1 MYSLDVIVPFFNE
14 EDFLEES
21 VNNLIKTKVYDHIY
35 LVNNN
40 STDKSKEIALR
51 LVQNNSN
58 ITYLETNNEKGKGVG
73 LKKAI
78 ENINSSHTVIHD
90 ADLEYVPTDLV
101 KMKEISMQNPKSL
114 IIGSRFI
121 GDMQRDNK
129 YRRTIYANKF
139 LSKLFSLVYRSNIS
153 DIATCYKLIPTKDLI
168 NMNISEKGFSVEI
181 EIIAKYLKIDN
192 ANILEIPIKYI
203 GRTFE
208 EGKKISLSDG
218 FQYLF
223 KIFYYRFFKD

>member
-21 VNNLIKTKVYDHIY
+21 VSNLIKANVHDHIY

-40 STDKSKEIALR
+40 STDKSKEIALKIVER
-51 LVQNNSN
+51 NSN
-58 ITYLETNNEKGKGVG
+58 ITYLETNNRKGKGVG

-78 ENINSSHTVIHD
+78 EHINSTHTVIHD
-90 ADLEYVPTDLV
+90 ADLEYVPSDLI
-101 KMKEISMQNPKSL
+101 KMNQLSMKNPNSL

-121 GDMQRDNK
+121 GDVTRDNK
-129 YRRTIYANKF
+129 YKRTIFANKF
-139 LSKLFSLVYRSNIS
+139 LSKLFSLVHGSNIS
-153 DIATCYKLIPTKDLI
+153 DIATCYKLIPSEDLI

-181 EIIAKYLKIDN
+181 EIISKYLKIKN
-192 ANILEIPIKYI
+192 SSVFEVPIGYV

-208 EGKKISLSDG
+208 EGKKIRG
-218 FQYLF
+218 RHVFKVIYMIFKKKLF
-223 KIFYYRFFKD
+223 

>member
-101 KMKEISMQNPKSL
+101 KMKQISMQNPKSL

-223 KIFYYRFFKD
+223 KIFYYRFFKN

>member
-40 STDKSKEIALR
+40 STDKSKEIALQ
-51 LVQNNSN
+51 LVQNNNN

-90 ADLEYVPTDLV
+90 ADLEYIPTDLV
-101 KMKEISMQNPKSL
+101 KMKQISMQNPKSL

>member
-21 VNNLIKTKVYDHIY
+21 VSNLIKANIHDHIY

-40 STDKSKEIALR
+40 STDKSKEIALKIVER
-51 LVQNNSN
+51 NSN
-58 ITYLETNNEKGKGVG
+58 ITYLETSSRKGKGVG
-73 LKKAI
+73 LMKAI
-78 ENINSSHTVIHD
+78 EHINSTHTVIHD
-90 ADLEYVPTDLV
+90 ADLEYVPSDLI
-101 KMKEISMQNPKSL
+101 KMKQLSMKNPNSL

-121 GDMQRDNK
+121 GDVTRDNK
-129 YRRTIYANKF
+129 YKRTIFANKF
-139 LSKLFSLVYRSNIS
+139 LSKLFSLVHGSNIS
-153 DIATCYKLIPTKDLI
+153 DIATCYKLIPSEDLI

-181 EIIAKYLKIDN
+181 EIISKYLKIKN
-192 ANILEIPIKYI
+192 SSVFEVPIGYV

-208 EGKKISLSDG
+208 EGKKISLYDG

-223 KIFYYRFFKD
+223 KIFYYRMF

>member
-1 MYSLDVIVPFFNE
+1 M
-14 EDFLEES
+14 
-21 VNNLIKTKVYDHIY
+21 YDHIY

-40 STDKSKEIALR
+40 STDKSKEIALQ
-51 LVQNNSN
+51 LIQNNSN

-101 KMKEISMQNPKSL
+101 KMKQISMQNPKSL

-153 DIATCYKLIPTKDLI
+153 DIATCYKLIPQRF
-168 NMNISEKGFSVEI
+168 N
-181 EIIAKYLKIDN
+181 
-192 ANILEIPIKYI
+192 
-203 GRTFE
+203 
-208 EGKKISLSDG
+208 
-218 FQYLF
+218 QYEYF
-223 KIFYYRFFKD
+223 

>member
-21 VNNLIKTKVYDHIY
+21 VNNLIKTKVCDHIY

-40 STDKSKEIALR
+40 STDKSKEIALQ

-101 KMKEISMQNPKSL
+101 KMKQISMQNPKSL

-192 ANILEIPIKYI
+192 ANILETPIKYI

-223 KIFYYRFFKD
+223 KIFYYRFFKN

>member
-21 VNNLIKTKVYDHIY
+21 VSNLIKAKVHDHIY

-40 STDKSKEIALR
+40 STDKSKEIALKIVER
-51 LVQNNSN
+51 NNN
-58 ITYLETNNEKGKGVG
+58 ITYLETSSRKGKGVG
-73 LKKAI
+73 LMKAI
-78 ENINSSHTVIHD
+78 EHINSTHTVIHD
-90 ADLEYVPTDLV
+90 ADLEYVPSDLI
-101 KMKEISMQNPKSL
+101 KMKQLSMKNPNSL

-121 GDMQRDNK
+121 GDVTRDNK
-129 YRRTIYANKF
+129 YKRTIFANKF
-139 LSKLFSLVYRSNIS
+139 LSKLFSLVHGSNIS
-153 DIATCYKLIPTKDLI
+153 DIATCYKLIPSEDLI

-181 EIIAKYLKIDN
+181 EIISKYLKIKN
-192 ANILEIPIKYI
+192 SSVFEVPIGYV

-208 EGKKISLSDG
+208 EGKKISLYDG

-223 KIFYYRFFKD
+223 KIFYYRVF

>member
-21 VNNLIKTKVYDHIY
+21 VSNLIKANVHDHIY

-40 STDKSKEIALR
+40 STDKSKEIALKIVER
-51 LVQNNSN
+51 NNN
-58 ITYLETNNEKGKGVG
+58 ITYLETSSRKGKGVG
-73 LKKAI
+73 LMKAI
-78 ENINSSHTVIHD
+78 EHINSTHTVIHD
-90 ADLEYVPTDLV
+90 ADLEYVPSDLI
-101 KMKEISMQNPKSL
+101 KMKQLSMKNPNSL

-121 GDMQRDNK
+121 GDVTRDNK
-129 YRRTIYANKF
+129 YKRTIFANKF
-139 LSKLFSLVYRSNIS
+139 LSKLFSLVHGSNIS
-153 DIATCYKLIPTKDLI
+153 DIATCYKLIPSEDLI

-181 EIIAKYLKIDN
+181 EIISKYLKIKN
-192 ANILEIPIKYI
+192 SSVFEVPIGYV

-208 EGKKISLSDG
+208 EGKKISLYDG

-223 KIFYYRFFKD
+223 KIFYYRVF

>member
-40 STDKSKEIALR
+40 STDKSKEIALK

-101 KMKEISMQNPKSL
+101 KMKQISMQNPKSL

-192 ANILEIPIKYI
+192 ANILETPIKYI

>member
-90 ADLEYVPTDLV
+90 ADLEYIPTDLV
-101 KMKEISMQNPKSL
+101 KMKQISMQNPKSL

>member
-21 VNNLIKTKVYDHIY
+21 VSNLIKANIHDHVY

-40 STDKSKEIALR
+40 STDKSKEIALKIVER
-51 LVQNNSN
+51 NNN
-58 ITYLETNNEKGKGVG
+58 ITYLETSSRKGKGVG
-73 LKKAI
+73 LMKAI
-78 ENINSSHTVIHD
+78 EHINSTHTVIHD
-90 ADLEYVPTDLV
+90 ADLEYVPSDLI
-101 KMKEISMQNPKSL
+101 KMKQLSMKNPNSL

-121 GDMQRDNK
+121 GDVTRDNK
-129 YRRTIYANKF
+129 YKRTIFANKF
-139 LSKLFSLVYRSNIS
+139 LSKLFSLVHGSNIS
-153 DIATCYKLIPTKDLI
+153 DIATCYKLIPSEDLI

-181 EIIAKYLKIDN
+181 EIISKYLKIKN
-192 ANILEIPIKYI
+192 SSVFEVPIGYV

-208 EGKKISLSDG
+208 EGKKISLYDG

-223 KIFYYRFFKD
+223 KIFYYRVF

>member
-21 VNNLIKTKVYDHIY
+21 VNNLIKTKVYDNIY

-40 STDKSKEIALR
+40 STDKSKQIALQ
-51 LVQNNSN
+51 LVQNNNN

-101 KMKEISMQNPKSL
+101 KMKQISMQNPNSL

-139 LSKLFSLVYRSNIS
+139 LSKLFSLVYSTNIS

-192 ANILEIPIKYI
+192 ANILETPIKYI

>member
-40 STDKSKEIALR
+40 STDKSKEIALK

-101 KMKEISMQNPKSL
+101 KMKQISMQNPKSL

-223 KIFYYRFFKD
+223 KIFYYRFFKN

>member
-101 KMKEISMQNPKSL
+101 KMKQISMQNPKSL

>member
-21 VNNLIKTKVYDHIY
+21 VSNLIKANIHDHIY

-40 STDKSKEIALR
+40 STDKSKEIALKIVER
-51 LVQNNSN
+51 NNN
-58 ITYLETNNEKGKGVG
+58 ITYLETSSRKGKGVG
-73 LKKAI
+73 LMKAI
-78 ENINSSHTVIHD
+78 EHINSTHTVIHD
-90 ADLEYVPTDLV
+90 ADLEYVPSDLI
-101 KMKEISMQNPKSL
+101 KMKQLSMKNPNSL

-121 GDMQRDNK
+121 GDVTRDNK
-129 YRRTIYANKF
+129 YKRTIFANKF
-139 LSKLFSLVYRSNIS
+139 LSKLFSLVHGSNIS
-153 DIATCYKLIPTKDLI
+153 DIATCYKLIPSEDLI

-181 EIIAKYLKIDN
+181 EIISKYLKIKN
-192 ANILEIPIKYI
+192 SSVFEVPIGYV

-208 EGKKISLSDG
+208 EGKKISLYDG

-223 KIFYYRFFKD
+223 KIFYYRVF